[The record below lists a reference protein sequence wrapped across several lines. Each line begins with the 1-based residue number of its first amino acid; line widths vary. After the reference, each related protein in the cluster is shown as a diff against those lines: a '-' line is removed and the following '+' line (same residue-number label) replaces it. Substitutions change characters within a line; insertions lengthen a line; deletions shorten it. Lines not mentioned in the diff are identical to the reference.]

1 MLKCLNYFYYRKMPF
16 KFKKKGMRR
25 EISKD
30 IILRA
35 IEEVSKGGKIKT
47 TADKYQIPR
56 SNLQRYLKQGYVKD
70 FSLRF
75 ITSQIFTSE
84 EEEKLAKYMIESSKL
99 HYGLTKLQ
107 ARKLA
112 YDYAL
117 AIKKTNMPDNWI
129 QNKVASKDWIR
140 GFLNRQSQ
148 LSIRT
153 PEATSLSRATSFNKT
168 NVRDFFENLRTVFG
182 RYQLGPE
189 AIYNIDET
197 GLTTVQRT
205 QRVIAPKGTKQVG
218 QATSAERGSLVTVCC
233 GINAI
238 GNSIPPYFIFPR
250 VNFKPY
256 MLHDAPIGSDGSTHP
271 SGWMT
276 SSNFIKYMHH
286 FAKHAKP
293 TPDTPVFLLLDNHES
308 HISVEVLDFCKEVG
322 IILMTFPPHCSH
334 KLQPLDLTVYGP
346 LKNYYNKAL
355 TDWMVSNPGKTVTIY
370 DIPKVAALV
379 IPQAFK
385 QQNIQKGFE
394 KSGIWPFN
402 SNIFSDEDFLCSSI
416 TDRCL
421 SESDGAVMSENE
433 PTNQPTSSQVLS
445 EQPGREDQREAD
457 PVNLNDTVV
466 AGSSQLFAGDQVVA
480 EVAEFVT
487 PESVRPYPKAGP
499 RKLTGN
505 ARKKG
510 KTRILTDTPEKKL
523 IELAEQEKQRKN
535 KVKQDKQEKK
545 VLKNI
550 DKKKITKLPLELTS
564 KRGKKRQMSSSDSEI
579 ENITL
584 ADSSEGSFVEEKS
597 EEEFDEDDVIVIDRH
612 FRVND
617 YVLVKFDI
625 KKSVVHYVGRI
636 EEISHTMATV
646 KFMRL
651 SKMRN
656 TFLFPEIDDIA
667 SVPLNDIKTKL
678 PEPKASN
685 NTKRGSFKYTFDKP
699 LWVITNLR

>member
-1 MLKCLNYFYYRKMPF
+1 MPF
-16 KFKKKGMRR
+16 VFKKKNKRR
-25 EISKD
+25 EIPKD

-35 IEEVSKGGKIKT
+35 MEEVSKGGKIKT
-47 TADKYQIPR
+47 TADKYDIPR
-56 SNLQRYLKQGYVKD
+56 TNLQRYLKQGYVKD
-70 FSLRF
+70 YASRF
-75 ITSQIFTSE
+75 VSSQIFTTE
-84 EEEKLAKYMIESSKL
+84 EEEKLAEYMTVSSKL
-99 HYGLTKLQ
+99 NYGLTKLQ

-117 AIKKTNMPDNWI
+117 AIKKTNTPDNWI
-129 QNKVASKDWIR
+129 QNKIASKDWIR
-140 GFLNRQSQ
+140 GFLRRQSQ

-168 NVRDFFENLRTVFG
+168 NVGDFFENLRTVYE

-276 SSNFIKYMHH
+276 SSNFFKYMHH

-370 DIPKVAALV
+370 DIPKLAALA

-385 QQNIQKGFE
+385 QKNIQKGFE

-402 SNIFSDEDFLCSSI
+402 SNIFSDEDFLCSSV
-416 TDRCL
+416 TDRYL
-421 SESDGAVMSENE
+421 PNTDGETLTEND
-433 PTNQPTSSQVLS
+433 PTNQPTSSKVLS
-445 EQPGREDQREAD
+445 ELPRRDDQSGAD
-457 PVNLNDTVV
+457 PVNSNDTAV
-466 AGSSQLFAGDQVVA
+466 AGSSQSFSRDQIV
-480 EVAEFVT
+480 EVAEAVT

-499 RKLTGN
+499 RKLTGMT
-505 ARKKG
+505 RKKG
-510 KTRILTDTPEKKL
+510 KTRILTDTPEKRL

-535 KVKQDKQEKK
+535 KAKK
-545 VLKNI
+545 DRQLKKGLKNI
-550 DKKKITKLPLELTS
+550 EKKKIPKLPLELTS
-564 KRGKKRQMSSSDSEI
+564 NRVKKRQMSSSDSEI
-579 ENITL
+579 ENISL
-584 ADSSEGSFVEEKS
+584 ADSSEGSFVGETS
-597 EEEFDEDDVIVIDRH
+597 EEEFDEDDVIVIDRN

-617 YVLVKFDI
+617 FVLVKFDT
-625 KKSVVHYVGRI
+625 KKTVVHYVGRI
-636 EEISHTMATV
+636 VEISHSMATI

-651 SKMRN
+651 SKIRN
-656 TFLFPEIDDIA
+656 TFLYPEIDDVA
-667 SVPLNDIKTKL
+667 SVPVDDIKTKL
-678 PEPKASN
+678 PEPKTCN
-685 NTKRGSFKYTFDKP
+685 NTKRGSSKYTFDKP
-699 LWVITNLR
+699 LWVIPNLR

>member
-1 MLKCLNYFYYRKMPF
+1 MPF

-25 EISKD
+25 EIPKD
-30 IILRA
+30 IILCA
-35 IEEVSKGGKIKT
+35 IEEVSKGGKVKT

-70 FSLRF
+70 CSSRF
-75 ITSQIFTSE
+75 ISSQIFTAE
-84 EEEKLAKYMIESSKL
+84 EEEKLAKYMMVSSKL
-99 HYGLTKLQ
+99 NYGLTKLQ

-117 AIKKTNMPDNWI
+117 AIKKTKTPDNWI

-140 GFLNRQSQ
+140 GFLNRKSH

-168 NVRDFFENLRTVFG
+168 NVGDFFENLRTVYE
-182 RYQLGPE
+182 RYKLGPE

-256 MLHDAPIGSDGSTHP
+256 MLHDAPIGSNGSTHP

-276 SSNFIKYMHH
+276 SPNFIKYMHH

-308 HISVEVLDFCKEVG
+308 HISVEVLDFCKEIG

-355 TDWMVSNPGKTVTIY
+355 TDWMVSNPGRTVTIY
-370 DIPKVAALV
+370 DIPKLAALA

-385 QQNIQKGFE
+385 QKNIQKGFE
-394 KSGIWPFN
+394 ISGIWPFN
-402 SNIFSDEDFLCSSI
+402 SNIFSDEDFLCSSV
-416 TDRCL
+416 TDRYL
-421 SESDGAVMSENE
+421 PNTDGTVLLEKD
-433 PTNQPTSSQVLS
+433 PTNQLTQSQVLS
-445 EQPGREDQREAD
+445 IQPEREDQ
-457 PVNLNDTVV
+457 NDKDDDMAV
-466 AGSSQLFAGDQVVA
+466 AGSSQAFNRDQIAA
-480 EVAEFVT
+480 EVPEVVT

-523 IELAEQEKQRKN
+523 IELAEQEKQSKN
-535 KVKQDKQEKK
+535 KAKK
-545 VLKNI
+545 DRQLKRVLKNI
-550 DKKKITKLPLELTS
+550 DKKKIPKLPLELTS
-564 KRGKKRQMSSSDSEI
+564 NRVKKRKMSSSDSEV
-579 ENITL
+579 ENVSF
-584 ADSSEGSFVEEKS
+584 ADSSEDSFVEETS
-597 EEEFDEDDVIVIDRH
+597 EEEFNEDDVIVMDRN

-617 YVLVKFDI
+617 YVLVKFDTN
-625 KKSVVHYVGRI
+625 KAVVHYVGRI
-636 EEISHTMATV
+636 EEISQTMATI

-651 SKMRN
+651 SKIRN

-667 SVPLNDIKTKL
+667 SIPLDDIKTKL
-678 PEPKASN
+678 PGPKTSN
-685 NTKRGSFKYTFDKP
+685 NTKRGSSKYTFGKP
-699 LWVITNLR
+699 LWVIPNLR